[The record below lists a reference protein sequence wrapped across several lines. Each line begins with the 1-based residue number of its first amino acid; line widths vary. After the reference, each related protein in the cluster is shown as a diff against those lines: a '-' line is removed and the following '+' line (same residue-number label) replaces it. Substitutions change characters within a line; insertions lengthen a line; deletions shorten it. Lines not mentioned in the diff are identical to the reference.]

1 MSGINYVVGLSKDG
15 SRVQMS
21 FQFQCDED
29 ERNFFL
35 EITAEAALEM
45 GKCIVNAGSLA
56 SMAGKAPS

>member
-21 FQFQCDED
+21 FQCDDD

>member
-1 MSGINYVVGLSKDG
+1 MSGIHYVVGLSKDG

-21 FQFQCDED
+21 FQCDED

-35 EITAEAALEM
+35 EITAEAAVEM
-45 GKCIVNAGSLA
+45 GECIVNAGSFA